1 MQYKYSNSCLDRTIL
16 KSVVCW
22 TLSSNKSQDFRSTN
36 RNPAKSILCWAAVW
50 SSLLRFGQH
59 SADTHFAVLYTVP
72 TCTVLASAKVNNHT
86 VFCYIFLL
94 LLYPSIY
101 HWASRDKV
109 GASVG
114 SYHRERRRCAW
125 WPWWSWNIDFFI
137 FKICKIISQFNV
149 WKRVQITVYC
159 ILCYSTLL
167 VYTSTVSIYSV
178 PVITN
183 YNNSSPYVRRT
194 TS

>member
-1 MQYKYSNSCLDRTIL
+1 MLGCSLIFITEIRTTF
-16 KSVVCW
+16 SRHSFRRVVHC
-22 TLSSNKSQDFRSTN
+22 ND
-36 RNPAKSILCWAAVW
+36 
-50 SSLLRFGQH
+50 
-59 SADTHFAVLYTVP
+59 LYGF
-72 TCTVLASAKVNNHT
+72 ASAKVNNHT